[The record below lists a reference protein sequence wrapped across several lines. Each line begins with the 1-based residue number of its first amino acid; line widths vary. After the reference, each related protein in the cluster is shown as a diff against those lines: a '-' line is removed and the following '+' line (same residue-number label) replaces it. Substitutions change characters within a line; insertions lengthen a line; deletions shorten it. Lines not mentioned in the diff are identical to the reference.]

1 MTHHGFTLP
10 ERAGSAPS
18 IDGPNPHTQ
27 TSQNAPH
34 DLQETLFD
42 RAAQLPGVTVAD
54 SLVSVPGAR
63 AFILAEDHAKGP
75 AEAFQKGREF
85 AHIHP
90 VQDGSFHM
98 TLPEHVAQE
107 AYAKGWGEPH
117 PKSGTPLIFGPRDD
131 AELEVVWT
139 LLLESWRFATGQE
152 DIGTGQDDDDW
163 TAHDPLSH
171 PDIARMDRTQLAD
184 LPFDPARVLA

>member
-75 AEAFQKGREF
+75 AEAFQKGPR
-85 AHIHP
+85 
-90 VQDGSFHM
+90 
-98 TLPEHVAQE
+98 
-107 AYAKGWGEPH
+107 
-117 PKSGTPLIFGPRDD
+117 PLGLRRDI
-131 AELEVVWT
+131 
-139 LLLESWRFATGQE
+139 S
-152 DIGTGQDDDDW
+152 
-163 TAHDPLSH
+163 
-171 PDIARMDRTQLAD
+171 ARSQHHRQALRAVRWI
-184 LPFDPARVLA
+184 LRRCW